1 MATVTAKSPAEWL
14 EDLIKE
20 KNLTQGQAADLIGIS
35 RQYLNGII
43 NGKYPFT
50 ADLGLK
56 LTEPLGTT
64 PEFWNETI
72 RAYEGYLQSD
82 QGREAKRTKDEESLV
97 LDLELQTGPT
107 LVNHQ
112 IHAAMDTG
120 FLRVEPPVT
129 KGSLQ
134 PTALLLSLD
143 QKGYRYA
150 TGGSAPEAVAL
161 RPWLVLRRGETLAIS
176 TREKIGLPARLR
188 GRVLGL
194 LDALASQC
202 LLLSCPPVLEPGRK
216 LNHLSFSLT
225 NVGPFEVRLVAGD
238 PCIAVGFEF
247 LAQEPLEIG

>member
-1 MATVTAKSPAEWL
+1 MPNIAAKSPAELL
-14 EDLIKE
+14 EELIKE
-20 KNLTQGQAADLIGIS
+20 KHLTQGQAADLIGIS

-64 PEFWNETI
+64 PEFWNEAV
-72 RAYEGYLQSD
+72 RSYDSYLQSD
-82 QGREAKRTKDEESLV
+82 QGRESRRAQDEEALV
-97 LDLELQTGPT
+97 LDLELQTAPT

-120 FLRVEPPVT
+120 FLRVEPPVA
-129 KGSLQ
+129 KGALQ

-143 QKGYRYA
+143 QQGYRYTA
-150 TGGSAPEAVAL
+150 GGVHEPVAL
-161 RPWLVLRRGETLAIS
+161 RPSLVLRRGETLTVA
-176 TREKIGLPARLR
+176 TREKIGLPSRLR

-225 NVGPFEVRLVAGD
+225 NVGPFEARLAAGD
-238 PCIAVGFEF
+238 PCIVVGFEF
-247 LAQEPLEIG
+247 LAQEPLQTE

>member
-1 MATVTAKSPAEWL
+1 MATLTAKSPAELL
-14 EDLIKE
+14 EDIIKQ

-64 PEFWNETI
+64 PQFWNESI
-72 RAYEGYLQSD
+72 RSYDGYLQSD
-82 QGREAKRTKDEESLV
+82 QGREAKRTKDEEALV
-97 LDLELQTGPT
+97 LDLELQTAPT

-120 FLRVEPPVT
+120 FLRVEPPVA
-129 KGSLQ
+129 KGTLQ

-143 QKGYRYA
+143 QKGFRY
-150 TGGSAPEAVAL
+150 TGGGSPEEVAL
-161 RPWLVLRRGETLAIS
+161 RPWLVLRRGETLATS
-176 TREKIGLPARLR
+176 TREKIGLPTRLR

-194 LDALASQC
+194 FDALASQC
-202 LLLSCPPVLEPGRK
+202 LLLSCAAVLEPGRM

-247 LAQEPLEIG
+247 LAQEPLEIE